1 MPLEKNSRR
10 RCRYLQHKYSPPAIK
25 ITATAE
31 STVLNM
37 ITRFLLPATP
47 SSPPGEV
54 SLVTASVVVGTAEAG
69 ISVDIIS
76 ATSVS
81 GYEEAMEE
89 EKGEVVEIDVKVKS
103 VSEGTA
109 PVVIGASSGPVEV
122 DGTGAGIVS
131 MVVMGYVR
139 LWCGNQGGPLH
150 GCCRGSTAD
159 TSRSHVTG

>member
-54 SLVTASVVVGTAEAG
+54 SLVTASAVVGTAEAG

-109 PVVIGASSGPVEV
+109 PVLIGASSGPVEV
-122 DGTGAGIVS
+122 DGIERAKLRPLETKRLH
-131 MVVMGYVR
+131 VVREHQFDGTR
-139 LWCGNQGGPLH
+139 AWKALG
-150 GCCRGSTAD
+150 
-159 TSRSHVTG
+159 

>member
-25 ITATAE
+25 ITAAAE

-54 SLVTASVVVGTAEAG
+54 SLVTASAVVGTAEAG

-81 GYEEAMEE
+81 GYEEAMEG
-89 EKGEVVEIDVKVKS
+89 EKGEVVEIDVKS
-103 VSEGTA
+103 RVSLK
-109 PVVIGASSGPVEV
+109 VLHQSLLVL
-122 DGTGAGIVS
+122 
-131 MVVMGYVR
+131 R
-139 LWCGNQGGPLH
+139 LVLW
-150 GCCRGSTAD
+150 R
-159 TSRSHVTG
+159 